1 MAPDARLAALLG
13 EWTGTEEVRAT
24 AWTTAGTAQGAL
36 TIEPGPGGIVFDYV
50 ETRDGGHLVAHGVV
64 AGDGFWWFD
73 SYGFVPESP
82 GSAQWEDGTLVLDR
96 RSERGRTVLRLR
108 AEGARL
114 AVELDTAVPA
124 DAPLAPLVRGD
135 YARRD

>member
-13 EWTGTEEVRAT
+13 EWSGTEEVRAT
-24 AWTTAGTAQGAL
+24 AWTAAGEARGAL

-50 ETRDGGHLVAHGVV
+50 ETRDDGHLVAHGVV

-73 SYGFVPESP
+73 SSGFVPESP
-82 GSAQWEDGTLVLDR
+82 GSARWEGGSLVLDR
-96 RSERGRTVLRLR
+96 RSERGRTILRLR
-108 AEGARL
+108 TEGARL

-124 DAPLAPLVRGD
+124 DAALVPLIRGD
-135 YARRD
+135 YARQG